1 MDGRGEEQGGAKAPA
16 RDDGAARPPPA
27 LLSRSRVAAG
37 DGRAGG
43 CRAAREATL
52 FYHLVPPLGSAH
64 LPAHLL
70 PYPPSTPH
78 KRDGWGAKKLGPLT
92 RGGGRGE
99 TGGGPRQDPA
109 TTRVSNTAQQTLGQ
123 WPVGVPPTTPVS
135 HPAGRARGTHGSQ
148 WVGRWAPATA
158 AAAPRKPSL
167 TTGARPPGLAPA
179 QEDRTPAFR
188 LPPLTPPPPPGKK
201 AGAQEKSIQKP
212 RQAPSRGTRSMGPR
226 WRVCSCKCGRK
237 EATPPRSG
245 HRTAVRRDTGHG
257 RREGGARGVEKQRT
271 AGATPRKQR
280 SMRGGQRRGGEG
292 GECGSSGCYPL
303 HTPPLADQGARA
315 AAAVEADDHVRRWE
329 TATKIESPRAGVRR
343 RRQAPRA
350 ARRWGGRSRESDSE
364 PRGGTRA
371 AATDAT
377 AEEGGKGEGR
387 GGGGEDGVAIHTT
400 AASSGPPTSG
410 GTPQRGT

>member
-188 LPPLTPPPPPGKK
+188 LPPLTPPPLRGKRRARRK
-201 AGAQEKSIQKP
+201 N
-212 RQAPSRGTRSMGPR
+212 PSRS
-226 WRVCSCKCGRK
+226 
-237 EATPPRSG
+237 
-245 HRTAVRRDTGHG
+245 
-257 RREGGARGVEKQRT
+257 
-271 AGATPRKQR
+271 
-280 SMRGGQRRGGEG
+280 
-292 GECGSSGCYPL
+292 
-303 HTPPLADQGARA
+303 LA
-315 AAAVEADDHVRRWE
+315 
-329 TATKIESPRAGVRR
+329 KPPRAGRGAWGRVGVCARVSVGGKRR
-343 RRQAPRA
+343 LPQEAATAPRCA
-350 ARRWGGRSRESDSE
+350 ETPAMGGERGGRGEWKNRG
-364 PRGGTRA
+364 PRVPHLASKDQCGG
-371 AATDAT
+371 
-377 AEEGGKGEGR
+377 GR
-387 GGGGEDGVAIHTT
+387 GGGGRGESVG
-400 AASSGPPTSG
+400 AAAATPSTHPLWPTRARAPPR
-410 GTPQRGT
+410 Q